1 MVDGFGKDSLNSDL
15 EPYKYKNQVPVP
27 TLGMVDD
34 VFVISESGHKAQQ
47 MNGFINAKTAT
58 KRLQFGA
65 SKCHVMHIGKT
76 FINTRRWNSL
86 LMNGR

>member
-1 MVDGFGKDSLNSDL
+1 MVDGFGKASLNSDL
-15 EPYKYKNQVPVP
+15 EPYKYKNLVPVP

-58 KRLQFGA
+58 EILQFGA